1 MDVSVPYLHSGPLL
15 PLKPPGLL
23 PPWWTKEKRS
33 ACEKL
38 AVDKSQWSDLN
49 CAVEKS
55 DMVEHYGDG
64 FMPMKLRMLAERVY
78 GKGVY

>member
-1 MDVSVPYLHSGPLL
+1 M
-15 PLKPPGLL
+15 KPPGLL